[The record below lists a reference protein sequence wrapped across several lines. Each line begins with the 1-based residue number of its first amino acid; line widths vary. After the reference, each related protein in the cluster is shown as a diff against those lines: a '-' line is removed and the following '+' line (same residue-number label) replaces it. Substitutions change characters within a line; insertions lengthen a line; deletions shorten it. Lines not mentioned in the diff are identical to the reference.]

1 MDKIGKGKML
11 IPMNRMLLRKKTR
24 MNMGMSKLK
33 MIVMTLKR
41 RVESQR
47 KRKR

>member
-11 IPMNRMLLRKKTR
+11 IPMNRMLLTKKTR

-33 MIVMTLKR
+33 MIVMTLKK